1 MYNGTLTVL
10 LHDADRVLLCGF
22 CIQGFSINPLLRI
35 WFFGLRKENLL
46 GVLKCFVSA
55 GVAVVTSSI
64 HMMNRGIGVG
74 VNRGDFSL
82 RLDPSIVPSSLVTSG
97 IVLTLG
103 VVAVF
108 IMYLLLSFLELL
120 SYLQLP
126 AQTLFRLSYIWQQLY
141 PLHLLHSG

>member
-22 CIQGFSINPLLRI
+22 CIQGFSWFLLRI

-55 GVAVVTSSI
+55 GVAAVTSSI
-64 HMMNRGIGVG
+64 HMMNRGIGKSG
-74 VNRGDFSL
+74 GFSL